1 MEFSVYLLWLS
12 GKKWEKVVLL
22 AAGGDETMFR
32 GRYEYT
38 IDSKG
43 RISIPSKFRD
53 ILIKQYDDR
62 LVITNYDHC
71 LVAFPFQEWSLME
84 EKVKDLPTLSKDA
97 RVFFR
102 FFYSSGIDCTIDRQ
116 GRLLIPQSLR
126 DYANLQKDVV
136 LVGGG
141 KKIEIWN
148 KERWEEEFRKS
159 QESFDRVTETLTTF
173 GF

>member
-1 MEFSVYLLWLS
+1 MAKS
-12 GKKWEKVVLL
+12 GKRWYENSEE
-22 AAGGDETMFR
+22 GDETMFR

-43 RISIPSKFRD
+43 RVTVPSKFKE
-53 ILIKQYDDR
+53 ILNQQYDER

-71 LVAFPFQEWSLME
+71 LVAFPHQEWSLLE
-84 EKVKDLPTLSKDA
+84 EKVKNLPSLSKDSRA
-97 RVFFR
+97 FLR
-102 FFYSSGIDCTIDRQ
+102 FFYSSGIDCEIDRQ

-136 LVGGG
+136 FVGSG

-159 QESFDRVTETLTTF
+159 QENFDRVTDTLTNL

>member
-1 MEFSVYLLWLS
+1 
-12 GKKWEKVVLL
+12 
-22 AAGGDETMFR
+22 MFR
-32 GRYEYT
+32 GRYEYA

-43 RISIPSKFRD
+43 RISIPSKFKE
-53 ILIKQYDDR
+53 ILSQEYDDR

-71 LVAFPFQEWSLME
+71 LVAFPYQEWALME
-84 EKVKDLPTLSKDA
+84 EKVKNLPALDKDTRA
-97 RVFFR
+97 FFR
-102 FFYSSGIDCTIDRQ
+102 FFYSSGIDCEIDKH

-136 LVGGG
+136 LVGSG

-159 QESFDRVTETLTTF
+159 QENFDRVTDTLTHF

>member
-1 MEFSVYLLWLS
+1 VVKSGERWYRYL
-12 GKKWEKVVLL
+12 KK
-22 AAGGDETMFR
+22 GDETMFR
-32 GRYEYT
+32 GRYEHT

-43 RISIPSKFRD
+43 RISIPAKFKE
-53 ILIKQYDDR
+53 ILSRQYDDR

-71 LVAFPFQEWSLME
+71 LVAFPYHEWSLME
-84 EKVKDLPTLSKDA
+84 EETKNFHPLSKEA
-97 RVFFR
+97 RSFFR

-126 DYANLQKDVV
+126 DYADLQKDVV

-141 KKIEIWN
+141 RLIEIWN

-159 QESFDRVTETLTTF
+159 QEGFDRVTETLTNF
-173 GF
+173 GFWKPK

>member
-1 MEFSVYLLWLS
+1 
-12 GKKWEKVVLL
+12 
-22 AAGGDETMFR
+22 MFR
-32 GRYEYT
+32 GRYEYA
-38 IDSKG
+38 IDVKG
-43 RISIPSKFRD
+43 RISIPSKFKE
-53 ILIKQYDDR
+53 ILSQEYDNR

-71 LVAFPFQEWSLME
+71 LVAFPYQEWSLME
-84 EKVKDLPTLSKDA
+84 EKIKNFPALSKEGRA
-97 RVFFR
+97 FFR
-102 FFYSSGIDCTIDRQ
+102 FFYSSGIDCEIDKH

-136 LVGGG
+136 LVGSG

-159 QESFDRVTETLTTF
+159 QENFDRVTDTLTHF

>member
-1 MEFSVYLLWLS
+1 
-12 GKKWEKVVLL
+12 
-22 AAGGDETMFR
+22 MFR
-32 GRYEYT
+32 GRYEYA

-43 RISIPSKFRD
+43 RISIPSKFKE
-53 ILIKQYDDR
+53 ILNQEYDSR

-71 LVAFPFQEWSLME
+71 LVAFPYQEWSLME
-84 EKVKDLPTLSKDA
+84 EKVKNLPTLSKEGRA
-97 RVFFR
+97 FFR
-102 FFYSSGIDCTIDRQ
+102 FFYSSGIDCEIDKH

-136 LVGGG
+136 LVGSG

-148 KERWEEEFRKS
+148 KQRWEEEFRKS
-159 QESFDRVTETLTTF
+159 QENFDRVTDTPTHF

>member
-1 MEFSVYLLWLS
+1 
-12 GKKWEKVVLL
+12 
-22 AAGGDETMFR
+22 MFR
-32 GRYEYT
+32 GRYEYV

-43 RISIPSKFRD
+43 RISIPSKFKE
-53 ILIKQYDDR
+53 ILNQEYDNR

-71 LVAFPFQEWSLME
+71 LVAYPFQEWSLIE
-84 EKVKDLPTLSKDA
+84 EKVKNLPALSKDA
-97 RVFFR
+97 RAFFR
-102 FFYSSGIDCTIDRQ
+102 FFYSSGIDCEIDKH

-136 LVGGG
+136 LVGSG

-159 QESFDRVTETLTTF
+159 QENFDRVTDTLSQF